1 MRSHGTCRFAS
12 LPPKWGRD
20 VVSEKTSSLRF
31 VVRGWGVGVVTAAIV
46 RWRAVVLLRRC
57 CVIGLSRLFG
67 SIRLRIG
74 IVGLRVR
81 IRIIRIASASDT
93 VSPQKQSSKRN
104 AGNSIKTQDHDAT
117 LLVLQ
122 AWMPNCGII
131 QGCGIVKLRQE
142 RRPVINC
149 GYRPSIRRDGRYR
162 SAACCGL
169 CVPEIQN
176 LGADSHGGRAR

>member
-81 IRIIRIASASDT
+81 IRIIASASDA
-93 VSPQKQSSKRN
+93 VSPQKQSSKHN
-104 AGNSIKTQDHDAT
+104 AGHSIKTQDHDAT

-122 AWMPNCGII
+122 A
-131 QGCGIVKLRQE
+131 
-142 RRPVINC
+142 
-149 GYRPSIRRDGRYR
+149 
-162 SAACCGL
+162 
-169 CVPEIQN
+169 
-176 LGADSHGGRAR
+176 